1 MCVLMSK
8 RGIDQF
14 TTALGAGPKTQRAPG
29 APCGSA
35 GPADAHCLRS
45 SRRLGTTL
53 ATDAVPLSRLPL
65 PLHECRSSQERLS
78 SPLSAHTLH
87 SFRSSP
93 SSAYLKG
100 RSVLSSLKTRSI
112 PRIFVPLSDTIETRM
127 SMTEMRTSTPSSTFQ
142 LLFK

>member
-1 MCVLMSK
+1 MSK

-35 GPADAHCLRS
+35 GPADAHCPRS
-45 SRRLGTTL
+45 SSRLGTTL
-53 ATDAVPLSRLPL
+53 ATDAVPLSRPPL
-65 PLHECRSSQERLS
+65 PLHECCCLWERISSS
-78 SPLSAHTLH
+78 FSTHPLH
-87 SFRSSP
+87 SFRSSS

-127 SMTEMRTSTPSSTFQ
+127 SMMEMRTSTPSSTFQ

>member
-1 MCVLMSK
+1 MSK
-8 RGIDQF
+8 RGIDRF
-14 TTALGAGPKTQRAPG
+14 TTALGAGPKTQQAPG

-65 PLHECRSSQERLS
+65 PLHKCCCLQERLS
-78 SPLSAHTLH
+78 SPFGTHTLH
-87 SFRSSP
+87 SSSSS